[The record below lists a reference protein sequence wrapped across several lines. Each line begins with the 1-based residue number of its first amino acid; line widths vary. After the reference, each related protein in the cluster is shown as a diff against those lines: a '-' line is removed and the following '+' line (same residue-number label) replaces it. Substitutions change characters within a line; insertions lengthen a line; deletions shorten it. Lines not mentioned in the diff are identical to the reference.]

1 MSITLRLGLLL
12 GAAVIFALVCYQ
24 VARRHIRVAD
34 SVFWVIF
41 SAVLLFIAIF
51 PQVAYGLARLV
62 GISSPSNFVFAVA
75 IGILIIIDIQ
85 SSSKISMLTDKLQNL
100 ASKVAMMEDERRGD
114 GRGDA

>member
-34 SVFWVIF
+34 SVFWVVF
-41 SAVLLFIAIF
+41 SVVLLFIAIF
-51 PQVAYGLARLV
+51 PSIAYGLAQLV
-62 GISSPSNFVFAVA
+62 GIASPSNFVFAVA

-85 SSSKISMLTDKLQNL
+85 SSSKISMLTDRLQSL
-100 ASKVAMMEDERRGD
+100 ASKVAMLRDELKREDQ
-114 GRGDA
+114 AS